1 MATSG
6 TKTFSLDTADV
17 MEEAYELAGLELR
30 TGYDAVTARRSLNIM
45 FSDWANRGVNVWTI
59 AQVSLTLT
67 EGTANYTL
75 NSYDIDIVDA
85 VLRRTI
91 GSTVTDIQMT
101 SVGREEYL
109 NVPTKETKG
118 RPIQYFLDRQ
128 STPILYLWPTPENS
142 TDIFL
147 SNRIQRMDDIN
158 ASVNDPDLPSR
169 FIAPMVSGLA
179 FYIAVK
185 KNPERV
191 ALLKPLY
198 EEDFARAIAGD
209 QGRTS
214 LHLVPARTY

>member
-6 TKTFSLDTADV
+6 TKTFSLDTAAV

-191 ALLKPLY
+191 ALLKPMY

-209 QGRTS
+209 QGRAS

>member
-6 TKTFSLDTADV
+6 TKTFSLDTAAV

-118 RPIQYFLDRQ
+118 RPVQYFLDRQ

-147 SNRIQRMDDIN
+147 SNRIQRMDDIS

-179 FYIAVK
+179 FYLAVK

-191 ALLKPLY
+191 ALLKPMY

>member
-6 TKTFSLDTADV
+6 TKTFSLDTAAV

-118 RPIQYFLDRQ
+118 RPVQYFLDRQ

-191 ALLKPLY
+191 ALLKPMY

>member
-6 TKTFSLDTADV
+6 TKTFSLDTAAV

-91 GSTVTDIQMT
+91 GSTVTDIQLT
-101 SVGREEYL
+101 SIGREEYL
-109 NVPTKETKG
+109 NIPTKETKG
-118 RPIQYFLDRQ
+118 RPIEYFLDRQ
-128 STPILYLWPTPENS
+128 TTPVLYLWPTPENS
-142 TDIFL
+142 TDIIV
-147 SNRIQRMDDIN
+147 SNRIQRMDDIS
-158 ASVNDPDLPSR
+158 ASVNDPDVPSR
-169 FIAPMVSGLA
+169 FMAPMVSGLA
-179 FYIAVK
+179 FYLAVK
-185 KNPERV
+185 KNPERI
-191 ALLKPLY
+191 AILKPMY
-198 EEDFARAIAGD
+198 EEDFARAVAGD

-214 LHLVPARTY
+214 LHLVPSRMN

>member
-6 TKTFSLDTADV
+6 TKTFSLDTAAV

-118 RPIQYFLDRQ
+118 RPVQYFLDRQ

-147 SNRIQRMDDIN
+147 SNRIQRMDDIST
-158 ASVNDPDLPSR
+158 SVNDPDLPSR

-179 FYIAVK
+179 FYLAVK
-185 KNPERV
+185 KSPERISI
-191 ALLKPLY
+191 LKPLY
-198 EEDFARAIAGD
+198 EEDFARAVAGD

-214 LHLVPARTY
+214 FYIVPGRTY

>member
-6 TKTFSLDTADV
+6 TKTFSLDTAAV

-118 RPIQYFLDRQ
+118 RPIQYF
-128 STPILYLWPTPENS
+128 
-142 TDIFL
+142 
-147 SNRIQRMDDIN
+147 
-158 ASVNDPDLPSR
+158 
-169 FIAPMVSGLA
+169 
-179 FYIAVK
+179 
-185 KNPERV
+185 
-191 ALLKPLY
+191 
-198 EEDFARAIAGD
+198 
-209 QGRTS
+209 
-214 LHLVPARTY
+214 

>member
-6 TKTFSLDTADV
+6 TKTFSLDTAAV

-101 SVGREEYL
+101 NVGREEYL

-118 RPIQYFLDRQ
+118 RPVQYFLDRQ

-191 ALLKPLY
+191 TLLKPMY
-198 EEDFARAIAGD
+198 EEDFARAVAGD
-209 QGRTS
+209 QGRAS
-214 LHLVPARTY
+214 LHLVPARRY

>member
-6 TKTFSLDTADV
+6 TKTFSLDSAAV

-191 ALLKPLY
+191 ALLKPMY

-209 QGRTS
+209 QGRAS

>member
-6 TKTFSLDTADV
+6 TKTFSLDTAAV

-109 NVPTKETKG
+109 NIPTKETKA

-191 ALLKPLY
+191 TLLKPMY

-209 QGRTS
+209 QGRAS

>member
-1 MATSG
+1 M
-6 TKTFSLDTADV
+6 
-17 MEEAYELAGLELR
+17 AGLELR

>member
-6 TKTFSLDTADV
+6 TKTFSLDTAAV

-214 LHLVPARTY
+214 LHLVTARTY

>member
-6 TKTFSLDTADV
+6 TKTFSLDTAAV

-59 AQVSLTLT
+59 AQVNFTVT

-75 NSYDIDIVDA
+75 NSYDIDILDA

-91 GSTVTDIQMT
+91 GSTVTDIQLT
-101 SVGREEYL
+101 SIGREEYL
-109 NVPTKETKG
+109 NIPTKETKG
-118 RPIQYFLDRQ
+118 RPIEYFLDRQ
-128 STPILYLWPTPENS
+128 TTPVLYLLPTPENS
-142 TDIFL
+142 TDIIV
-147 SNRIQRMDDIN
+147 SNRIQRIDDIS
-158 ASVNDPDLPSR
+158 ASVNDPDVPSR
-169 FIAPMVSGLA
+169 FMAPMVSGLA

-185 KNPERV
+185 KNPERI
-191 ALLKPLY
+191 AILKPMY
-198 EEDFARAIAGD
+198 EEDFARAVAGD

-214 LHLVPARTY
+214 LHLVPSRMN

>member
-6 TKTFSLDTADV
+6 TKTFSLDTAGV

-30 TGYDAVTARRSLNIM
+30 TGYDAVTARRSMNIM

-75 NSYDIDIVDA
+75 NSYDIDILDA
-85 VLRRTI
+85 VIRKTV
-91 GSTVTDIQMT
+91 GTTVTDFQIT
-101 SVGREEYL
+101 SIGRDEYL
-109 NVPTKETKG
+109 NIPTKETKA
-118 RPIQYFLDRQ
+118 RPVEFFIDRQ
-128 STPILYLWPTPENS
+128 TTPVLYLWPTPENS

-147 SNRIQRMDDIN
+147 SNRIQRMDDIS

-169 FIAPMVSGLA
+169 FMAPMVSGLA
-179 FYIAVK
+179 FYIALK
-185 KNPERV
+185 KNPERIGI
-191 ALLKPLY
+191 LKPLY
-198 EEDFARAIAGD
+198 EEDFARAVAGD

-214 LHLVPARTY
+214 LHLVPRSTY

>member
-6 TKTFSLDTADV
+6 TKTFSLDTAAV

-147 SNRIQRMDDIN
+147 SNRIQRMDDIS

-191 ALLKPLY
+191 ALLKPMY

-209 QGRTS
+209 QGRSS

>member
-6 TKTFSLDTADV
+6 TKTFSLDTAAV

-118 RPIQYFLDRQ
+118 RPIQYYLDRQ

>member
-6 TKTFSLDTADV
+6 TKTFSLDTAAV

>member
-6 TKTFSLDTADV
+6 TKTFSLDSAAV

-30 TGYDAVTARRSLNIM
+30 TGYDAVTARRSMNIM

-59 AQVSLTLT
+59 AQVSLTMI
-67 EGTANYTL
+67 EGQNNYPL
-75 NSYDIDIVDA
+75 NAYDIDIIDA
-85 VLRRTI
+85 VIRKTI
-91 GSTVTDIQMT
+91 GSTVTDFQLSSI
-101 SVGREEYL
+101 GRDEYL
-109 NVPTKETKG
+109 NIPTKSTKA
-118 RPIQYFLDRQ
+118 RPTEYFLDRQ
-128 STPILYLWPTPENS
+128 ATPVLYVWPAPENS
-142 TDIFL
+142 TDVFV

-191 ALLKPLY
+191 ALLKPMY

-209 QGRTS
+209 QGRAS

>member
-6 TKTFSLDTADV
+6 TKTFSLDTAAV

-59 AQVSLTLT
+59 AQVNFTVT

-75 NSYDIDIVDA
+75 NSYDIDILDA

-91 GSTVTDIQMT
+91 GSTVTDIQLT
-101 SVGREEYL
+101 SIGREEYL
-109 NVPTKETKG
+109 NIPTKETKG
-118 RPIQYFLDRQ
+118 RPIEYFLDRQ
-128 STPILYLWPTPENS
+128 TTPVLYLWPTPENS
-142 TDIFL
+142 TDIIV
-147 SNRIQRMDDIN
+147 SNRIQRIDDIS
-158 ASVNDPDLPSR
+158 ASVNDPDVPSR
-169 FIAPMVSGLA
+169 FMAPMVSGLA

-185 KNPERV
+185 KNPERI
-191 ALLKPLY
+191 AILKPMY
-198 EEDFARAIAGD
+198 EEDFARAVAGD

-214 LHLVPARTY
+214 LHLVPSRMN

>member
-6 TKTFSLDTADV
+6 TKTFSLDTAAV

-118 RPIQYFLDRQ
+118 RPVQYFLDRQ

-191 ALLKPLY
+191 ALLKPMY

-209 QGRTS
+209 QGRAS

>member
-6 TKTFSLDTADV
+6 TKTFSLDTAAV

-147 SNRIQRMDDIN
+147 SNRIQLMDDIN

-191 ALLKPLY
+191 ALLKPMY

-209 QGRTS
+209 QGRAS

>member
-6 TKTFSLDTADV
+6 TKTFSLDTAAV
-17 MEEAYELAGLELR
+17 MEEADELAGLELR

-209 QGRTS
+209 QGRPR
-214 LHLVPARTY
+214 LLLVPARTY